1 MKNTILKNIKNQ
13 KGRNVNYLRNH
24 IDEVVAYFQETKSA
38 YEQMRFNDL
47 LDSENMTIS
56 SIASS
61 RIEYVVE
68 IFKEN
73 ATRKPKFKLVRSKSN
88 ISESVYYNIEIYD
101 EALEEEFDST
111 ILSSYRTIRKSNHK
125 RPAVVNGFCSYEHD
139 YLVNTSSN
147 EVFMTVKKEVEK
159 LMKAWTTRKITIEE
173 LEKAFD
179 EINAKY

>member
-1 MKNTILKNIKNQ
+1 MKNTILKNIENQ

-24 IDEVVAYFQETKSA
+24 IDEVIAYFQETKSA
-38 YEQMRFNDL
+38 YDQMCFNDL
-47 LDSENMTIS
+47 LNAEHMSMFAN
-56 SIASS
+56 
-61 RIEYVVE
+61 RVIEKVVE

-73 ATRKPKFKLVRSKSN
+73 ATRKPKFKLVRSKSK

-101 EALEEEFDST
+101 EALENEFDEV
-111 ILSSYRTIRKSNHK
+111 IFNSYRTIRKSNHK
-125 RPAVVNGFCSYEHD
+125 RPAVVNGFCAYEHD